1 MTVRYIRVNPTVDLF
16 APVTR
21 AFGNIAVIGKV
32 TGPSSPPTDIAQ
44 VGVPLMFTDP
54 AEARRQAPG
63 ELGASIGLAFR
74 QSPGPSLVWGVRVD
88 DAAPDYGTALDAVA
102 ALDVQLVVL
111 ANLPLDST
119 SGAVNGSQGAI
130 SLLVQHVDE
139 VSQTGGDGKER
150 MGVAMLTKGS
160 ADPSIVSGTLASDRM
175 VYIAH
180 QSDEDAA
187 AAVAGTIAG
196 HAPHVSM
203 LLKQVQITSPPFTP
217 TQIQTLNGTEV
228 ETGPLPS
235 GPAGLGVNWL
245 TTPSL
250 IPGQGVYL
258 GEGYTGGSAPGKKK
272 FIDIVRTVD
281 DVSFRLKAQLIK
293 TIGNLRISRSGLR
306 ALVGQMESVLDPL
319 QRAEVLDSYKIDI
332 PLLRLLDKNPA
343 TLTPSEGS
351 QINNAHAQ
359 RVVEALVT
367 VEYAAA
373 VHRLNI
379 ALKFQ

>member
-1 MTVRYIRVNPTVDLF
+1 MTVRYIRVSPTVDLF

-21 AFGNIAVIGKV
+21 AFGTIAVIGKV
-32 TGPSSPPTDIAQ
+32 SDPSSPPADIAQ

-54 AEARRQAPG
+54 AEARRRAPG
-63 ELGASIGLAFR
+63 DLGDSIGLAFR
-74 QSPGPSLVWGVRVD
+74 QSPGPSTVWGVRVD
-88 DAAPDYGTALDAVA
+88 ATTPDYDTALDAVA

-111 ANLPLDST
+111 AGLPLDQT
-119 SGAVNGSQGAI
+119 SGATGNTPGAVTK
-130 SLLVQHVDE
+130 LVRHVDE
-139 VSQTGGDGKER
+139 VSATGGDGKER
-150 MGVAMLTKGS
+150 MGVAMLTKGT
-160 ADPSIVSGTLASDRM
+160 ADPSIVSGSLASDRM

-196 HAPHVSM
+196 YQPHVSM

-217 TQIQTLNGTEV
+217 SQIQTINGTEG
-228 ETGPLPS
+228 EAS
-235 GPAGLGVNWL
+235 GPAGQGVNWL
-245 TTPSL
+245 TSPSL
-250 IPGQGVYL
+250 VGQGVYL
-258 GEGYTGGSAPGKKK
+258 GEGYTGNGGLGKKK

-306 ALVGQMESVLDPL
+306 ALIGQMESVLDPL
-319 QRAEVLDSYKIDI
+319 QRAEVLDSYRIDI
-332 PLLRLLDKNPA
+332 PLLRLLDKDPA
-343 TLTPSEGS
+343 TLTASEGA

-359 RVVEALVT
+359 RVVDTLVT

-373 VHRLNI
+373 LHRLDI

>member
-1 MTVRYIRVNPTVDLF
+1 MTVRYIRVSPTVDLF

-21 AFGNIAVIGKV
+21 AFGTIAVIGKV
-32 TGPSSPPTDIAQ
+32 SDAGSPPDDIAQ
-44 VGVPLMFTDP
+44 VGVPLLFTDP
-54 AEARRQAPG
+54 AEARRRAPG
-63 ELGASIGLAFR
+63 DLGASIGLAFR
-74 QSPGPSLVWGVRVD
+74 QSPGPSTVWGVRVD
-88 DAAPDYGTALDAVA
+88 ATTPDYDAALDAVA
-102 ALDVQLVVL
+102 ALDVQLVLL

-119 SGAVNGSQGAI
+119 SGATGSAPGAVTK
-130 SLLVQHVDE
+130 LVRHVDE
-139 VSQTGGDGKER
+139 VSGTGGDGKER
-150 MGVAMLTKGS
+150 MGVAMLTKGT
-160 ADPSIVSGTLASDRM
+160 ADPSIVSGSLASDRM

-196 HAPHVSM
+196 YQPHVSM

-217 TQIQTLNGTEV
+217 SQIQTLNGTEG
-228 ETGPLPS
+228 ETS
-235 GPAGLGVNWL
+235 GPAGQGVNWL
-245 TTPSL
+245 ASPSL
-250 IPGQGVYL
+250 VGQGVYL
-258 GEGYTGGSAPGKKK
+258 GEGYTGNGGLGKKK

-306 ALVGQMESVLDPL
+306 ALIGQMESVLDPL
-319 QRAEVLDSYKIDI
+319 QRAEVLDSYRIDI
-332 PLLRLLDKNPA
+332 PLLRLLDKDPA
-343 TLTPSEGS
+343 TLTPSEGA

-359 RVVEALVT
+359 RVVDTLVT

-373 VHRLNI
+373 LHRLNI

>member
-32 TGPSSPPTDIAQ
+32 TDTGSPPADVAQ
-44 VGVPLMFTDP
+44 VGVPLLFTDP

-63 ELGASIGLAFR
+63 DLGASIGLAFR
-74 QSPGPSLVWGVRVD
+74 QSPGPSVVWGVRVD
-88 DAAPDYGTALDAVA
+88 DAPDYGTALDAVA

-111 ANLPLDST
+111 ANVPLDSA
-119 SGAVNGSQGAI
+119 SGTANGSPGAI
-130 SLLVQHVDE
+130 ALLARHVDE

-160 ADPSIVSGTLASDRM
+160 ADPSIVNGALASDRM
-175 VYIAH
+175 VYVAH

-217 TQIQTLNGTEV
+217 SQIQTLNGTEV
-228 ETGPLPS
+228 ETGPVPS

-258 GEGYTGGSAPGKKK
+258 GEGYTGSSAPGKKK

-319 QRAEVLDSYKIDI
+319 QRAEVLDSYRIDI

-343 TLTPSEGS
+343 SLTPSEGA

>member
-21 AFGNIAVIGKV
+21 AFGDIAVIGKV
-32 TGPSSPPTDIAQ
+32 SAPASPPPDLAQ
-44 VGVPLMFTDP
+44 VGVPVKFTDP
-54 AEARRQAPG
+54 AEAHRCAPG
-63 ELGASIGLAFR
+63 DLGDSIGIAFE

-88 DAAPDYGTALDAVA
+88 STNPNYGAALDIVA
-102 ALDVQLVVL
+102 GLDVQLVVL
-111 ANLPLDST
+111 ANLPLNPT
-119 SGAVNGSQGAI
+119 SGATGTSPGAI
-130 SLLVQHVDE
+130 TQLVRHVQA
-139 VSQTGGDGKER
+139 VSDTGGDGKER
-150 MGVAMLTKGS
+150 MGVAMLATDS
-160 ADPSIVSGTLASDRM
+160 ADPTIVVGELASDRM

-180 QSDEDAA
+180 KSGDDAA

-196 HAPHVSM
+196 HAPHISM

-217 TQIQTLNGTEV
+217 SQIQTLNGTET
-228 ETGPLPS
+228 ETGPVPS

-250 IPGQGVYL
+250 IPGQGVYM
-258 GEGYTGGSAPGKKK
+258 GEGYTGSSAPGKKK

-293 TIGNLRISRSGLR
+293 AIGNLRISRSGLR
-306 ALVGQMESVLDPL
+306 ALIGQMESVLDPL
-319 QRAEVLDSYKIDI
+319 QRAEVLDSYTIDI
-332 PLLRLLDKNPA
+332 PLLRLLDKDPA
-343 TLTPSEGS
+343 TLTASEGA

-359 RVVEALVT
+359 RVVESLVT

-373 VHRLNI
+373 MHRLNI
-379 ALKFQ
+379 SLKFQ